1 MCSFLLVLAAAF
13 TLMVVAASIAVDELV
28 VMALPFKS
36 DISTILYL
44 CGRTVVIAVAFRV
57 LLL

>member
-1 MCSFLLVLAAAF
+1 MCSFSLVLAAAF

-44 CGRTVVIAVAFRV
+44 CGMTIGIAVAFRFW
-57 LLL
+57 LL